1 MKTKKRWMVGL
12 DNSLIDKVVIEYT
25 SFLANIIKPEK
36 IYFINVQ
43 KNLEIPE
50 SIKQKFP
57 DLRKPLDE
65 KLEEQMK
72 EAVQAN
78 FRSCN
83 NYDIEYKVI
92 EGNPFDELL
101 NWSNIKNIDL
111 FIAGRKKE
119 LKGSGIL
126 PNKLARKTPCS
137 VLFIPEKPALRL
149 HEIFVPVD
157 FSQSSE
163 DAFEV
168 ALNLAH
174 KDEAS
179 TLYVQ
184 HIYYVPR
191 GYRKTRLEEEV
202 AAAMKE
208 EVTEQYNK
216 LLSKLYTSG
225 THLSPIFVSDSTGR
239 TADIICENAHKRNAD
254 LIVMGHKGRT
264 GAAALLMGSTTE
276 KVLRVED
283 GIPVLVVK

>member
-12 DNSLIDKVVIEYT
+12 DSSLIDKVVIEYT
-25 SFLANIIKPEK
+25 SFLANILKPEK

-65 KLEEQMK
+65 KLEEQMR
-72 EAVQAN
+72 EEVQAN
-78 FRSCN
+78 FRSCD

-101 NWSNIKNIDL
+101 NWSSIKNIDL

-126 PNKLARKTPCS
+126 PNKLARKATCS
-137 VLFIPEKPALRL
+137 ALFIPEKPALRL

-157 FSQSSE
+157 FSKSSE

-168 ALNLAH
+168 ALDLAH
-174 KDEAS
+174 RDEAS
-179 TLYVQ
+179 TLYIQ
-184 HIYYVPR
+184 HVYFVPQ
-191 GYRKTRLEEEV
+191 GYRQTRLEEEV

-216 LLSKLYTSG
+216 LLSKLYTNG

-239 TADIICENAHKRNAD
+239 IADIICENAHKRNAD
-254 LIVMGHKGRT
+254 LIVMGHKGKT
-264 GAAALLMGSTTE
+264 GVAALLMGSTTE
-276 KVLRVED
+276 KVLRIED

>member
-1 MKTKKRWMVGL
+1 MKTMRRWMVGL

-43 KNLEIPE
+43 INLEIPE

-65 KLEEQMK
+65 KIEAQMK
-72 EAVQAN
+72 EQVRAN
-78 FRSCN
+78 FHSYDN
-83 NYDIEYKVI
+83 FDIEYKVI

-111 FIAGRKKE
+111 FISGRKKE

-126 PNKLARKTPCS
+126 PNKLARKAKCS
-137 VLFIPEKPALRL
+137 ILFIPEKPTLSL

-157 FSQSSE
+157 FSKTSE
-163 DAFEV
+163 NAFEI
-168 ALNLAH
+168 ALDLAH

-184 HIYYVPR
+184 HVYYIPQ
-191 GYRKTRLEEEV
+191 GYRQTRLEEEV
-202 AAAMKE
+202 ATAMKE

-216 LLSKLYTSG
+216 LLSKLYTNG
-225 THLSPIFVSDSTGR
+225 THLSPIFISDSAGR
-239 TADIICENAHKRNAD
+239 VAELISENAHKRNAD

-264 GAAALLMGSTTE
+264 GAAALLMGSVTE
-276 KVLRVED
+276 KVLRTEER
-283 GIPVLVVK
+283 IPVLVIK

>member
-43 KNLEIPE
+43 KSLEIPE
-50 SIKQKFP
+50 NIKQKFP

-72 EAVQAN
+72 ENVQTN
-78 FRSCN
+78 FRSYD

-101 NWSNIKNIDL
+101 NWISIKNIDL
-111 FIAGRKKE
+111 FISGRKKE

-126 PNKLARKTPCS
+126 PNKLARKSACS
-137 VLFIPEKPALRL
+137 ILFIPEKPALRL

-157 FSQSSE
+157 FSKSSE

-168 ALNLAH
+168 ALDLAH
-174 KDEAS
+174 RDEAS
-179 TLYVQ
+179 TLYIQ
-184 HIYYVPR
+184 NIYFVPQ
-191 GYRKTRLEEEV
+191 GYRQTRLEEEV
-202 AAAMKE
+202 ALAMKE
-208 EVTEQYNK
+208 EVTDQYNK
-216 LLSKLYTSG
+216 LLSKLYTNG

-239 TADIICENAHKRNAD
+239 IAEIICENAHKRNAD
-254 LIVMGHKGRT
+254 LIIMGHKGKT

-276 KVLRVED
+276 KVLRIEE